1 MADRGEKINSLRK
14 AAMALPLVPGVYL
27 MKDAHGT
34 VIYVGKAKQLKNRVS
49 QYFGSDANHSPKVR
63 RMVSLVDSFDY
74 IVADSEFEALV
85 LECSLIKQHSPKYNI
100 LLKDDKGYR
109 YIRVTPPPFS
119 RISEA
124 KQMQDDGARYI
135 GPYMS
140 SYGIRQAIDEA
151 SRLFGLS
158 TCSRHLEYGR
168 KPAAT
173 ERPCLNYHI
182 GQCCAPCTGRV
193 TEEEYAERVQNA
205 LDFILQGSAA
215 MISLLEERMTAA
227 SEALDFERAAELRD
241 RIAAIKRM
249 NDRQKV
255 VMSRVPEQDVIAW
268 VQGGGSVCAQIFR
281 FRGGSLTDK
290 EEFVWDDVDNTPA
303 FRAEMIS
310 RYYAARDRIPPQ
322 ITVDGEVED
331 ADLLERWL
339 SEKAGRRV
347 HIVQPQ
353 IGQQAQLAEM
363 CRKNA
368 AEYLARQQGGSGRDT
383 AALDELARLLGLPE
397 PPHRIEC
404 YDISNTAGADNVA
417 GMVVYLDG
425 RPAKAEYRLFKTKT
439 IIGQDD
445 YGSMREVLS
454 RRIAEYGEHAGEP
467 SGFGCLPDLILLD
480 GGREHVNAVRP
491 LLAEAGWDVPLY
503 GLVKDDK
510 HRTRA
515 VAYDG
520 GEITVRSHRA
530 CFTLLSSIQEEVH
543 RFAIGY
549 HRKSRSRSNIRT
561 TLTGIPGIGMVRAR
575 ELLRVFGSVK
585 AVSRASLEQLLT
597 VKGMTRP
604 AAERVLAYFKEEG
617 RQ

>member
-1 MADRGEKINSLRK
+1 
-14 AAMALPLVPGVYL
+14 MALPLSPGVYL
-27 MKDAHGT
+27 MKDAHDK

-49 QYFGSDANHSPKVR
+49 QYFGSDSNHSPKVR
-63 RMVSLVDSFDY
+63 RMVGLVDHFDY

-85 LECSLIKQHSPKYNI
+85 LECSLIKQYAPKYNV

-124 KQMQDDGARYI
+124 KQRYDDGARYI

-158 TCSRHLEYGR
+158 TCHRHLEYGR

-205 LDFILQGSAA
+205 LDFILQGRTA
-215 MISLLEERMTAA
+215 MIALLEERMNAA
-227 SEALDFERAAELRD
+227 SEALEFERAADLRD
-241 RIAAIKRM
+241 RIAAIRRL

-255 VMSRVPEQDVIAW
+255 VMSKVPEQDVIGV

-281 FRGGSLTDK
+281 FEGGNLTDK
-290 EEFVWDDVDNTPA
+290 EEFVWEDVDNTAA

-310 RYYAARDRIPPQ
+310 RYYAARDRVPPQ

-339 SEKAGRRV
+339 SEKSGRRV
-347 HIVQPQ
+347 RIVQPQ

-368 AEYLARQQGGSGRDT
+368 AEYLARQTGSTGRET
-383 AALDELARLLGLPE
+383 AALDELTRLLGLPE

-404 YDISNTAGADNVA
+404 YDISNQSGADNVA

-425 RPAKAEYRLFKTKT
+425 RPAKAEYRLFKIKT
-439 IIGQDD
+439 IVGQDD
-445 YGSMREVLS
+445 YGSMREVIA
-454 RRIAEYGEHAGEP
+454 RRVAEYREHAGETE
-467 SGFGCLPDLILLD
+467 GFGCRPDLILLD
-480 GGREHVNAVRP
+480 GGQEHVHTVAP
-491 LLAEAGWDVPLY
+491 ILEAAGWDVPLY

-515 VAYDG
+515 VAGDG
-520 GEITVRSHRA
+520 GEIAVRSHRA

-549 HRKSRSRSNIRT
+549 HRRSRSRSSIRT

-585 AVSRASLEQLLT
+585 AVSRATVEQLLT

-604 AAERVLAYFKEEG
+604 AAEQIVRYFGEEEST
-617 RQ
+617 